1 MNKKKILVIED
12 DEDISALIC
21 YNLLKKGYE
30 VIEAPSG
37 EEGLR
42 KIVANMPDAILL
54 DIMLPGMDGIEF
66 CRSVK
71 SNIKCKHIPIIM
83 VTAKGSEKDII
94 NGLESGADDYV
105 TKPFSPKVLLTRV
118 KVALRRTSYAKD
130 SVQSILEIDGLII
143 DQAKFKVFADGKEI
157 NLTKTEFGILHFLV
171 RKAGFVYTRY
181 QIVDNVKGDDYIVT
195 DRAIDVTI
203 VGLRKKIGKYA
214 KYIETV
220 RGIGYRFKDAGVE

>member
-12 DEDISALIC
+12 EEDISALIC

-42 KIVANMPDAILL
+42 KIAANMPDAILL

-105 TKPFSPKVLLTRV
+105 TKPFSPKVLLARV
-118 KVALRRTSYAKD
+118 KVALRRTSYARD
-130 SVQSILEIDGLII
+130 SAQSILEIDGLVI